1 MDRRLLAAGTLC
13 LLLVTA
19 GCSALTPGGGE
30 VDREALAAEETYQWD
45 TDADVTMNVTGGT
58 YKAVY
63 RIDGRRTVGLA
74 EFQRLS
80 DRRPLDVEAIQF
92 RYPNGTV
99 VGASAMAVERNS
111 THTVVTLPD
120 DEGRFAYR
128 VPGRGKE
135 IHVAT
140 AVSGSYEVILP
151 PRTHVRYPLLGRV
164 TPDGYETTVE
174 DGRVHVRWDEVTD
187 DRLVVR
193 YYLVR
198 DLWIFGGIVAVGIVA
213 GVVGLTYFWLQLR
226 GIKERRRI
234 VDIENRDRDR

>member
-1 MDRRLLAAGTLC
+1 MRRRPLAATALA
-13 LLLVTA
+13 LLVLSA
-19 GCSALTPGGGE
+19 GCSALSPGGDG
-30 VDREALAAEETYQWD
+30 VDREALAADETYQWD
-45 TDADVTMNVTGGT
+45 TSADVTINVTGGV

-63 RIDGRRTVGLA
+63 RIDGRQTVALS

-80 DRRPLDVEAIQF
+80 DRQPLDVEAIKF

-99 VGASAMAVERNS
+99 VGVSAMTVEQNGS
-111 THTVVTLPD
+111 HTVVTLPA

-128 VPGRGKE
+128 VPQRGKE

-140 AVSGSYEVILP
+140 AVEGSYEVILP

-164 TPDGYETTVE
+164 SPGGYETTTE
-174 DGRVHVRWDEVTD
+174 DGRVHIRWDEVTD

-193 YYLVR
+193 YYLLR
-198 DLWIFGGIVAVGIVA
+198 DLWIFGGIVVAGLVA

-226 GIKERRRI
+226 GIKERRRV
-234 VDIENRDRDR
+234 VDLEDRER